1 MKSEC
6 SRDERRVPRPARR
19 RPVPEERLAASGETP
34 VVGRLHP
41 EERMRRRK
49 TLLATVVLVGILI
62 AVGVPAF
69 TAYTLLLKPDV
80 RVEAGRPVTVTVPE
94 GSGTADI
101 ARILAQAGVV
111 ENAQMFRL
119 RARLDGVDGTLKPGT
134 YELATR
140 MPYDELVKRL
150 VAGPPVAYVDVTI
163 PEGFTVDQ
171 IAARLE
177 EKAGVPADEFLALAK
192 KGAERYAAERPY
204 LRDVKNG
211 SLEGYLFPKTYR
223 LTEGMTADDVVRAML
238 DQFDTEIAQVDLSYA
253 ASKNLTLHDVVI
265 IASMVEREAR
275 LDRERPLVSSVIYN
289 RLRKGMKLEID
300 ATIEYILPGNR
311 PRLLNK
317 HLKIDSPYNTY
328 LYPGL
333 PIGPISNP
341 GLASLKA
348 AAQPADTSYL
358 YYVLTSKDGSHT
370 FCTTYE
376 EFQRAKAKSKEV
388 VP

>member
-1 MKSEC
+1 MGR
-6 SRDERRVPRPARR
+6 RDEGSRRVPRPARR
-19 RPVPEERLAASGETP
+19 RVPKEAVPVIEGRPVPAARAVDP
-34 VVGRLHP
+34 LQ
-41 EERMRRRK
+41 RRK
-49 TLLATVVLVGILI
+49 TLVAFFVLAGLLL
-62 AVGVPAF
+62 AVAVPAF
-69 TAYTLLLKPDV
+69 TAYTLLLRPET
-80 RVEAGRPVTVTVPE
+80 RVEAGRSVVVEVPE
-94 GSGTADI
+94 GAGTAEI

-119 RARLDGVDGTLKPGT
+119 RARLDGIDGKLRPGT

-150 VAGPPVAYVDVTI
+150 LAGPPVAFVEVTI
-163 PEGFTVDQ
+163 PEGFTIDQ

-177 EKAGVPADEFLALAK
+177 DKAGIPADDFLALAK
-192 KGAERYAAERPY
+192 GGAARFAEERPY

-223 LTEGMTADDVVRAML
+223 ITEGMTAADVIEMML
-238 DQFDTEIAQVDLSYA
+238 HQFDSEIANVDMSYA
-253 ASKNLTLHDVVI
+253 QSRGLSLHDVVI
-265 IASMVEREAR
+265 IASMIEREAR
-275 LDRERPLVSSVIYN
+275 LEKERPLVSSVIYN
-289 RLRKGMKLEID
+289 RLKKGMKLEID
-300 ATIEYILPGNR
+300 ATIEYVLPGNR

-317 HLKIDSPYNTY
+317 HLQIDSPYNTY
-328 LYPGL
+328 RYPGL

-358 YYVLTSKDGSHT
+358 YYVLTGTDGSHT
-370 FCTTYE
+370 FATTYE

-388 VP
+388 LP

>member
-1 MKSEC
+1 MAGRRDSE
-6 SRDERRVPRPARR
+6 SRRVPRAARR
-19 RPVPEERLAASGETP
+19 RAPKEAVLIVDEPTATGRASSVDPVK
-34 VVGRLHP
+34 
-41 EERMRRRK
+41 RRK
-49 TLLATVVLVGILI
+49 TLVAFFVLGGLLL

-80 RVEAGRPVTVTVPE
+80 AVEAGQPVVVEVPE
-94 GSGTADI
+94 GAGTAQI
-101 ARILAQAGVV
+101 ARLLASAGVV

-119 RARLDGVDGTLKPGT
+119 RARLDGIDGQLKPGT

-150 VAGPPVAYVDVTI
+150 LAGPPMAFIDVTI

-177 EKAGVPADEFLALAK
+177 DKAGIPSDEFLAIAK
-192 KGAERYAAERPY
+192 NDAARYAQERPY

-223 LTEGMTADDVVRAML
+223 VTESMTAADVIELML
-238 DQFDTEIAQVDLSYA
+238 DQFDAEIAKVDLAYA
-253 ASKNLTLHDVVI
+253 ESKNLTLHDVVI
-265 IASMVEREAR
+265 IASMIEREAR
-275 LDRERPLVSSVIYN
+275 LAQERPLVSSVIYN
-289 RLRKGMKLEID
+289 RLKKRMKLEID
-300 ATIEYILPGNR
+300 ATIEYVLPGNR

-317 HLKIDSPYNTY
+317 HLQIDSPYNTY
-328 LYPGL
+328 RYPGL

-348 AAQPADTSYL
+348 AAEPADTQYL
-358 YYVLTSKDGSHT
+358 YYVLTGTDGSHT
-370 FCTTYE
+370 FARTYE

-388 VP
+388 LP

>member
-1 MKSEC
+1 
-6 SRDERRVPRPARR
+6 VPRPAQRR
-19 RPVPEERLAASGETP
+19 SLREQRFAAEGERPPVGRLRPEERA
-34 VVGRLHP
+34 
-41 EERMRRRK
+41 RRRK
-49 TLLATVVLVGILI
+49 TLVALVVLAGLLI
-62 AVGVPAF
+62 AVGVPGFA
-69 TAYTLLLKPDV
+69 AYTLLIRPDI

-101 ARILAQAGVV
+101 ARILAEAGVV

-134 YELATR
+134 YDLATR

-150 VAGPPVAYVDVTI
+150 VAGPPVSYVEVTI

-177 EKAGVPADEFLALAK
+177 EKAGIPADDFLELAK
-192 KGAERYAAERPY
+192 HGAERYAAERPY
-204 LRDVKNG
+204 LRDVKTG

-223 LTEGMTADDVVRAML
+223 ITEGMSADDVVRTML
-238 DQFDTEIAQVDLSYA
+238 EQFDKEVAQVDLGYA
-253 ASKNLTLHDVVI
+253 SSKNLTLHDVVI
-265 IASMVEREAR
+265 IASMIEREAR
-275 LDRERPLVSSVIYN
+275 LEAERPLVSSVIYN

-300 ATIEYILPGNR
+300 ATIEYILPGTR

-328 LYPGL
+328 MYPGL
-333 PIGPISNP
+333 PVGPIANP
-341 GLASLKA
+341 GLSSLKA

-358 YYVLTSKDGSHT
+358 YYVLTGKDGSHT

-376 EFQRAKAKSKEV
+376 EFQRAKAKSREV